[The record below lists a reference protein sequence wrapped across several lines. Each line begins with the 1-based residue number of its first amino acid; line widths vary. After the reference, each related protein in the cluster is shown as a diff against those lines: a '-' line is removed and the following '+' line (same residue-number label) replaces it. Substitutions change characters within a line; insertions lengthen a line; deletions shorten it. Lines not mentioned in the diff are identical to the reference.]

1 MDAPSSSGAGA
12 SNAPPAQPP
21 LSPLSFCE
29 RLERD
34 TKEDESFDPMFV
46 VGICLA
52 MLSALISSVALIVM
66 KRSADIEEGPPF
78 RVVRCAAPWLP
89 AACLSAGCIS
99 AELAQF
105 ACAESSHLLAHRWC
119 PPIIR
124 FAHRKRWWLGFIMNT
139 ASEVSLSFYA
149 LSLAPLVAPCQRT
162 ACDPAHRL
170 ASR

>member
-1 MDAPSSSGAGA
+1 MQGRRELFRLPPLFCIVWRPTAARSPGGGWLGMDAPSSSGAGA

-52 MLSALISSVALIVM
+52 MLSALISSVALIIM
-66 KRSADIEEGPPF
+66 KRSADIEKGPPF

-99 AELAQF
+99 AEIARLPARNR
-105 ACAESSHLLAHRWC
+105 A
-119 PPIIR
+119 IR
-124 FAHRKRWWLGFIMNT
+124 
-139 ASEVSLSFYA
+139 S
-149 LSLAPLVAPCQRT
+149 RT
-162 ACDPAHRL
+162 GGVLP
-170 ASR
+170 